1 MAKFLVIHPNVDIYG
16 GGERV
21 CYHIIKTLVN
31 HGQQVELLAFDFDI
45 DYYNK
50 IMGEKLPDEV
60 TVNMLGNRK
69 IVEAEPPLSVY
80 KHRQNI
86 INLLKKYKKTANYD
100 YTFSTQTL
108 SAFETELFNTGK
120 NFAYVHFPEIPY
132 DYEHSKRSKQLYLL
146 LYKKM
151 LERHLNKLTLIFC
164 NSKYTKEFTEKY
176 WCKLGIPEP
185 IVVYPP
191 VEEPYWSNKPLS
203 ERTNRV
209 VYIARF
215 IPQKRHDILKQL
227 SITYPQIEFV
237 SIGLLRETEQ
247 DWFNDF
253 SKNLPENYTLKPNIS
268 ETEKISFLHDSTIY
282 CHLMEGEHFGIAPME
297 ALASGCVPLVHN
309 SGGMREFIPEEFRWN
324 TIESLKEKILEFN
337 NLNNQSFLNMK
348 MKDLQE
354 TTHLLK
360 PNNFED
366 TIWINVSKLIHQY
379 EN

>member
-1 MAKFLVIHPNVDIYG
+1 
-16 GGERV
+16 
-21 CYHIIKTLVN
+21 
-31 HGQQVELLAFDFDI
+31 
-45 DYYNK
+45 
-50 IMGEKLPDEV
+50 
-60 TVNMLGNRK
+60 
-69 IVEAEPPLSVY
+69 
-80 KHRQNI
+80 
-86 INLLKKYKKTANYD
+86 
-100 YTFSTQTL
+100 
-108 SAFETELFNTGK
+108 
-120 NFAYVHFPEIPY
+120 
-132 DYEHSKRSKQLYLL
+132 
-146 LYKKM
+146 M
-151 LERHLNKLTLIFC
+151 LERHLNKLALIFC

-227 SITYPQIEFV
+227 SITFPQIEFV

-268 ETEKISFLHDSTIY
+268 ETEKISFLNDSTIY

-324 TIESLKEKILEFN
+324 TIESLKEKILDFN
-337 NLNNQSFLNMK
+337 NLDNQSFWNKKL
-348 MKDLQE
+348 KDLQE

-366 TIWINVSKLIHQY
+366 TIWINVSELIY
-379 EN
+379 R

>member
-1 MAKFLVIHPNVDIYG
+1 
-16 GGERV
+16 
-21 CYHIIKTLVN
+21 
-31 HGQQVELLAFDFDI
+31 
-45 DYYNK
+45 
-50 IMGEKLPDEV
+50 MGEKLPDEV

-120 NFAYVHFPEIPY
+120 NIAYVHFPEIPY
-132 DYEHSKRSKQLYLL
+132 DYQNSKRSKQLYLL

-151 LERHLNKLTLIFC
+151 LERHLNNLALIFC

-227 SITYPQIEFV
+227 AITFPQIEFV

-253 SKNLPENYTLKPNIS
+253 SKNLPENYILKPNIS
-268 ETEKISFLHDSTIY
+268 ETEKISFLHDSTNY

-309 SGGMREFIPEEFRWN
+309 SGGIREFIPEDFRWN

-360 PNNFED
+360 PDNFEE